1 MGSTE
6 AILSAQLASQLFNI
20 NKFIAGPVP
29 QMQKQSDG
37 SGRQAEKKEMNNK
50 SDVKIVGKQRQQ
62 QQQLKPRFA
71 LELDGLN
78 CFETLV
84 PL

>member
-20 NKFIAGPVP
+20 NKFIASPVP

-37 SGRQAEKKEMNNK
+37 SGRQAEKKELNNK
-50 SDVKIVGKQRQQ
+50 SDVKIVGKQR

>member
-6 AILSAQLASQLFNI
+6 AILSGQLASQLFNI
-20 NKFIAGPVP
+20 NKFITGPVP

-37 SGRQAEKKEMNNK
+37 GGRQAESKEMNTK
-50 SDVKIVGKQRQQ
+50 SDVKIVGKQR